1 MMKETSIQLMVLFII
16 MMVPFMITMA
26 SYAQETDNTKK
37 EAVTLPTQT
46 VTAQKRE
53 EVLQK
58 VPIAVAS
65 IDSTKTEELQIGNI
79 NEVGR
84 ISPNFKSYDDG
95 GGLFPMIASRGL
107 FTIDE
112 VPVVGVYVD
121 DVPLFNTT
129 SFPTLLTDIDRI
141 EVLRGPQGTLYGRN
155 TLAGAINVITKH
167 PTNETK
173 GFASFGYGN
182 LNQIEASAGVNISL
196 IEDKLFARISGSSTF
211 RDGYIENTFLE
222 TNNLLEHEQYG
233 GNLRLTYF
241 PSSSLSLTLNTSLT
255 QREVD
260 AYAFVGGFGLTGE
273 DVLPLLKE
281 APYQV
286 AFNTQGVYDTLT
298 SNNALKLSYETDHL
312 SIKSITSLQYTDNT
326 GEGDDFDFSP
336 LAINKRTLSSRGF
349 TTFAEEI
356 RVSSKDSRLRWLAGV
371 FVYNLSTDYVH
382 DWEAGKDNAAFQ
394 QDPDVA
400 AQYPYITNDKT
411 EQRYTGFSVF
421 GNADYPIIERLRV
434 IAGIRFEIENNH
446 ADVSRSYTKN
456 GNTGYQYPNLGAI
469 PAEFEETATFNA
481 TSPKVGLSYDPTDD
495 LMFFT
500 NVARGYRPGGINPF
514 TTDAETAKFDPEF
527 SWNYEAGV
535 KSMFLQNRVRA
546 NLTGFYID
554 YRDQQLYT
562 LINLETFNIGRANLG
577 RSISYGTELETEW
590 ALIEGLTAI
599 INIGY
604 LETEITDYKTIGP
617 GGELDNAGNEQG
629 YSPHFNGNFGISYE
643 RPINSLITLKA
654 TADYQYQT
662 DMFFDAE
669 NTLEQKA
676 YGLLNARF
684 VVSTERADLIL
695 WGQNLMDEIY
705 LSYGYG
711 LGGAGVAAN
720 YGLPRTFGSKLFVK
734 F

>member
-1 MMKETSIQLMVLFII
+1 MKKIGIQLI
-16 MMVPFMITMA
+16 MLCMITIA
-26 SYAQETDNTKK
+26 SYAEKIENTEKETI
-37 EAVTLPTQT
+37 TLPTLT

-65 IDSTKTEELQIGNI
+65 IDNTKTEELQISNI

-95 GGLFPMIASRGL
+95 AGLFPMIASRGI

-121 DVPLFNTT
+121 DVPLFNTST
-129 SFPTLLTDIDRI
+129 FPTLLTDIERI

-167 PTNETK
+167 PTNQTK

-182 LNQIEASAGVNISL
+182 FNQIQASAGVSTSL
-196 IEDKLFARISGSSTF
+196 IEGKLFARISGSSTF

-233 GNLRLTYF
+233 GNLRLTYL
-241 PSSSLSLTLNTSLT
+241 PSSSLSLSLNTSLT
-255 QREVD
+255 QRTVD
-260 AYAFVGGFGLTGE
+260 AYAFVGGFGVTGE
-273 DVLPLLKE
+273 DINALLNDS
-281 APYQV
+281 PYQV
-286 AFNTQGVYDTLT
+286 AYNTQGVYDTLV
-298 SNNALKLSYETDHL
+298 SNNALKVSYETDHL

-326 GEGDDFDFSP
+326 ANDDDFDFSP
-336 LAINKRTLSSRGF
+336 FDINTRVHYSRELMTL
-349 TTFAEEI
+349 AEEV
-356 RVSSKDSRLRWLAGV
+356 RVSSKGSRLRWLAGI
-371 FVYNLSTDYVH
+371 FVYNLSTDYGH
-382 DWEAGKDNAAFQ
+382 DWETGKDNAAFQ
-394 QDPDVA
+394 QDPDTA
-400 AQYPYITNDKT
+400 AQYPYTTSDKT
-411 EQRYTGFSVF
+411 KQRYTGFSVF
-421 GNADYPIIERLRV
+421 GNADYPIIERLRA

-446 ADVSRSYTKN
+446 ADVRRSYTKD

-469 PAEFEETATFNA
+469 PAEFEETAMFNA
-481 TSPKVGLSYDPTDD
+481 TSPKVGLSYEATDD
-495 LMFFT
+495 VMFFC

-514 TTDAETAKFDPEF
+514 TSDADAAKFDPEF

-535 KSMFLQNRVRA
+535 KSMLLQNRVKA

-554 YRDQQLYT
+554 YKDQQLYT
-562 LINLETFNIGRANLG
+562 VIDLETFNLGRANLG

-590 ALIEGLTAI
+590 ALVDGLTAI
-599 INIGY
+599 INVGY

-617 GGELDNAGNEQG
+617 GGELDNAGNQQG

-643 RPINSLITLKA
+643 KPINNLITLKA
-654 TADYQYQT
+654 TTDYQYQT

-669 NTLEQKA
+669 NTIEQED

-684 VVSTERADLIL
+684 VVSTERIDLIF
-695 WGQNLMDEIY
+695 WGQNLTDEVY

-711 LGGAGVAAN
+711 VGGAGVFAN
-720 YGLPRTFGSKLFVK
+720 YGLPRTLGSKLAVK

>member
-1 MMKETSIQLMVLFII
+1 MIKKIGIQLMVLC
-16 MMVPFMITMA
+16 MITMI
-26 SYAQETDNTKK
+26 SYAQETEDTEK
-37 EAVTLPTQT
+37 ETVTLPTLT

-65 IDSTKTEELQIGNI
+65 IDSTKTEALQIGNI

-84 ISPNFKSYDDG
+84 ISPNLKSYDDG
-95 GGLFPMIASRGL
+95 GGAFPMIASRGI

-121 DVPLFNTT
+121 DVPLFNTS
-129 SFPTLLTDIDRI
+129 SFPTLLADVERI

-155 TLAGAINVITKH
+155 TLAGAINVITKY
-167 PTNETK
+167 PTNQTK
-173 GFASFGYGN
+173 GFVSFGYGN
-182 LNQIEASAGVNISL
+182 LNQIEASAGVNTSL
-196 IEDKLFARISGSSTF
+196 IENKLFARINGSSTF
-211 RDGYIENTFLE
+211 RDGYIENTFLN
-222 TNNLLEHEQYG
+222 TDNLLEHEQYS
-233 GNLRLTYF
+233 GNLRLTYL
-241 PSSSLSLTLNTSLT
+241 PSSRLSLSLNTSLS

-260 AYAFVGGFGLTGE
+260 AYAFVGGFGVTGE
-273 DVLPLLKE
+273 DISPLLDDS
-281 APYQV
+281 PYQV
-286 AFNTQGVYDTLT
+286 AFNTQGIYDTLT
-298 SNNALKLSYETDHL
+298 SNNALKISYETDYL
-312 SIKSITSLQYTDNT
+312 SIKSITSVQYTGNT
-326 GEGDDFDFSP
+326 GQDDDFDFSP
-336 LAINKRTLSSRGF
+336 LALNKRTYYSRGL
-349 TTFAEEI
+349 TTLAEEL
-356 RVSSKDSRLRWLAGV
+356 RVSSKGSRLRWLAGF

-382 DWEAGKDNAAFQ
+382 DWEAGLDNAAFQ
-394 QDPDVA
+394 QDPDAA
-400 AQYPYITNDKT
+400 AQYPFTTNDRT
-411 EQRYTGFSVF
+411 QQRYTGFSIF
-421 GNADYPIIERLRV
+421 GNADYPIIERLRA

-446 ADVSRSYTKN
+446 TAVERFYTKN
-456 GNTGYQYPNLGAI
+456 GNSSYQYPNLLAI

-481 TSPKVGLSYDPTDD
+481 VSPKVGLSYEVTDD
-495 LMFFT
+495 FMFFS

-514 TTDAETAKFDPEF
+514 TTDADAAKFEPEI

-535 KSMFLQNRVRA
+535 KSMLLQNRVRA

-554 YRDQQLYT
+554 YKNQQLYT
-562 LINLETFNIGRANLG
+562 LIDLETFNIGRANLG

-590 ALIEGLTAI
+590 ALIEGLSAT
-599 INIGY
+599 INVGY
-604 LETEITDYKTIGP
+604 LETEITDYKTIGA

-629 YSPHFNGNFGISYE
+629 YSPHFNGSFGISYE
-643 RPINSLITLKA
+643 RAVSSLITLKA

-669 NTLEQKA
+669 NTFEQKA

-684 VVSTERADLIL
+684 VVSTERTDLIL
-695 WGQNLMDEIY
+695 WGQNLTDEIY

-720 YGLPRTFGSKLFVK
+720 YGLPRTIGSKLTVK

>member
-1 MMKETSIQLMVLFII
+1 MMKKIGIQLMILCL
-16 MMVPFMITMA
+16 ITMV
-26 SYAQETDNTKK
+26 SYAQETDDTEK
-37 EAVTLPTQT
+37 EIITLPTQT

-58 VPIAVAS
+58 IPIAVTS
-65 IDSTKTEELQIGNI
+65 IDSTKTEELQISNI

-121 DVPLFNTT
+121 DVPLFNT
-129 SFPTLLTDIDRI
+129 SSLPALLTDIERI

-167 PTNETK
+167 PTNQTK

-182 LNQIEASAGVNISL
+182 LNQIEVSAGVNTSL
-196 IEDKLFARISGSSTF
+196 IEDKLFARISGGSTF
-211 RDGYIENTFLE
+211 RDGYIDNTFLN
-222 TNNLLEHEQYG
+222 TDNLLGHEQYG
-233 GNLRLTYF
+233 GNLRLMYL
-241 PSSSLSLTLNTSLT
+241 PGSSLSLSLNTSLT

-260 AYAFVGGFGLTGE
+260 AYAFVGGFGATGKDINTLRSE
-273 DVLPLLKE
+273 S
-281 APYQV
+281 PYQV
-286 AFNTQGVYDTLT
+286 AYNTQGVYDTLA
-298 SNNALKLSYETDHL
+298 SNNALNVSYETDHL
-312 SIKSITSLQYTDNT
+312 SIKSITSLQYTGNT
-326 GEGDDFDFSP
+326 ANDDDFDFLP
-336 LAINKRTLSSRGF
+336 ADINTRTYYSREL
-349 TTFAEEI
+349 TTLAEEI
-356 RVSSKDSRLRWLAGV
+356 RVNSKGSRLRWLAGI

-394 QDPDVA
+394 QDPNAA
-400 AQYPYITNDKT
+400 AQYPYTTSDKT
-411 EQRYTGFSVF
+411 KQRYTGFSVF
-421 GNADYPIIERLRV
+421 GNADYPIIDRLRA
-434 IAGIRFEIENNH
+434 ITGIRFEIENNH
-446 ADVSRSYTKN
+446 TDVNRSYTKD

-469 PAEFEETATFNA
+469 PAEFEQTATFNA
-481 TSPKVGLSYDPTDD
+481 TSPKVGLSYEATDD
-495 LMFFT
+495 MMFFS

-514 TTDAETAKFDPEF
+514 TTDAEVAKFDPEF

-562 LINLETFNIGRANLG
+562 VIDLETFNLGRANLG

-590 ALIEGLTAI
+590 ALIEGLIAI
-599 INIGY
+599 INVGY

-643 RPINSLITLKA
+643 KSVSSLITLKA
-654 TADYQYQT
+654 KADYQYQT

-669 NTLEQKA
+669 NTIEQEA

-684 VVSTERADLIL
+684 VVSTERIDLIF
-695 WGQNLMDEIY
+695 WGQNLTDEIY
-705 LSYGYG
+705 FSYGYG
-711 LGGAGVAAN
+711 VGGAGVFAN
-720 YGLPRTFGSKLFVK
+720 YGLPRTIGSKLSVK

>member
-1 MMKETSIQLMVLFII
+1 MIKKIGIQLIVLC
-16 MMVPFMITMA
+16 MITMA
-26 SYAQETDNTKK
+26 SYAQETEDTEK
-37 EAVTLPTQT
+37 EAVTLPTLT

-53 EVLQK
+53 ETLQK

-65 IDSTKTEELQIGNI
+65 IDNTKTEELQISNI

-95 GGLFPMIASRGL
+95 GGAFPMIASRGI

-129 SFPTLLTDIDRI
+129 SFPSLLTDVERI

-167 PTNETK
+167 PTNQTK

-182 LNQIEASAGVNISL
+182 LNQIEASAGVSTSL
-196 IEDKLFARISGSSTF
+196 IEDKLFARISGSSSF

-222 TNNLLEHEQYG
+222 TNDLLGRQQYG
-233 GNLRLTYF
+233 GNLRLTYL
-241 PSSSLSLTLNTSLT
+241 PSSSLSLSLNTSLS
-255 QREVD
+255 QREVN
-260 AYAFVGGFGLTGE
+260 AYAFVGGFGVTGE
-273 DVLPLLKE
+273 DITPLLSDS
-281 APYQV
+281 PYQV
-286 AFNTQGVYDTLT
+286 AFNTQGVYDTLA
-298 SNNALKLSYETDHL
+298 SNNALKVSYETDYL

-326 GEGDDFDFSP
+326 GNGDDFDFSP
-336 LAINKRTLSSRGF
+336 LAINKRIHYSRELTTL
-349 TTFAEEI
+349 AEEL
-356 RVSSKDSRLRWLAGV
+356 RVSSKGSRLRWLAGI
-371 FVYNLSTDYVH
+371 FVYNLGTNYVH
-382 DWEAGKDNAAFQ
+382 DWEAGLDNAAFQ
-394 QDPDVA
+394 QDPDAA
-400 AQYPYITNDKT
+400 AQYPYTTNDIT

-421 GNADYPIIERLRV
+421 GNADYPIIGRLRA

-446 ADVSRSYTKN
+446 ADVVRSYTKD

-481 TSPKVGLSYDPTDD
+481 TSPKVGLSYEITDD
-495 LMFFT
+495 VMFFG

-514 TTDAETAKFDPEF
+514 TTEAEAAKFDPEF

-554 YRDQQLYT
+554 YKDQQLYT

-590 ALIEGLTAI
+590 ALVEGLTAI
-599 INIGY
+599 MNVGY
-604 LETEITDYKTIGP
+604 LETEITDYKTVGP

-629 YSPHFNGNFGISYE
+629 YSPLLNGNFGISYE
-643 RPINSLITLKA
+643 RSVNSLITLRA

-669 NTLEQKA
+669 NTLEQEA

-695 WGQNLMDEIY
+695 WGQNLTDEIY

-711 LGGAGVAAN
+711 LGGAGLAAN
-720 YGLPRTFGSKLFVK
+720 YGLPRTIGSKLTVK

>member
-1 MMKETSIQLMVLFII
+1 MIKKIGIRLMILWTVIS
-16 MMVPFMITMA
+16 V
-26 SYAQETDNTKK
+26 SYAQEANNT
-37 EAVTLPTQT
+37 EEDVFTLPTQT
-46 VTAQKRE
+46 VTVQKRE
-53 EVLQK
+53 EILQK

-65 IDSTKTEELQIGNI
+65 IDGTKAEVLQISNI

-95 GGLFPMIASRGL
+95 GGVFPMITSRGI

-121 DVPLFNTT
+121 DVPLFNTS
-129 SFPTLLTDIDRI
+129 SFPSILADIERI

-182 LNQIEASAGVNISL
+182 LNQIEASAGVSTAL
-196 IEDKLFARISGSSTF
+196 IEDKLFARISGSSTL
-211 RDGYIENTFLE
+211 RDGYIENTFLDTE
-222 TNNLLEHEQYG
+222 NLLEYERYG
-233 GNLRLTYF
+233 GNLRLTYLPGSTQSF
-241 PSSSLSLTLNTSLT
+241 SFNASLE

-260 AYAFVGGFGLTGE
+260 AYAFVGGFGVFGK
-273 DVLPLLKE
+273 DIE
-281 APYQV
+281 ALRRNSPYQV
-286 AFNTQGVYDTLT
+286 AYNIQGVYDTLS
-298 SNNALKLSYETDHL
+298 SNNALKIDYETDHL

-326 GEGDDFDFSP
+326 GNDDDFDFLPADVNTRIYYSRE
-336 LAINKRTLSSRGF
+336 LTTL
-349 TTFAEEI
+349 AEEI
-356 RVSSKDSRLRWLAGV
+356 RVSSKDSRLRWLAGI
-371 FVYNLSTDYVH
+371 FVYNLSTSSVH

-394 QDPDVA
+394 QDPDAA
-400 AQYPYITNDKT
+400 AQYPFTTSDKT
-411 EQRYTGFSVF
+411 QQRYTGFSVF
-421 GNADYPIIERLRV
+421 GNADYPIIERLRA

-446 ADVSRSYTKN
+446 ADVRRSYTKD
-456 GNTGYQYPNLGAI
+456 GNTGYQYPNLGLI

-481 TSPKVGLSYDPTDD
+481 TSPKVGLSYEATDD
-495 LMFFT
+495 VMFFG

-514 TTDAETAKFDPEF
+514 TTDAEAAKFDPEF

-535 KSMFLQNRVRA
+535 KSMLLQNRVRA

-562 LINLETFNIGRANLG
+562 VIDLETFNLGRANLG
-577 RSISYGTELETEW
+577 RSISYGAELETEW

-599 INIGY
+599 INIGS
-604 LETEITDYKTIGP
+604 LETEITDYETIGP
-617 GGELDNAGNEQG
+617 GGELDNAGHKQG
-629 YSPHFNGNFGISYE
+629 YSPRFNGNVGISYE
-643 RPINSLITLKA
+643 RSINSLITLRA

-669 NTLEQKA
+669 NTIEQEA

-684 VVSTERADLIL
+684 VISSERADLTF
-695 WGQNLMDEIY
+695 WGQNLTDEVY
-705 LSYGYG
+705 FSYGYG
-711 LGGAGVAAN
+711 VGGAGSFAN
-720 YGLPRTFGSKLFVK
+720 YGLPRTIGSKLTVK

>member
-1 MMKETSIQLMVLFII
+1 MIKKIQLVVLC
-16 MMVPFMITMA
+16 MITIV
-26 SYAQETDNTKK
+26 SYAQETEDTEK
-37 EAVTLPTQT
+37 EAVTLPTLT

-65 IDSTKTEELQIGNI
+65 IDSTKTEELQISNI
-79 NEVGR
+79 NEIGR

-95 GGLFPMIASRGL
+95 GGAFPMIASRGI

-129 SFPTLLTDIDRI
+129 SFPSLLTDIERI

-155 TLAGAINVITKH
+155 TLAGALNVITKH

-173 GFASFGYGN
+173 GFASVGYGN
-182 LNQIEASAGVNISL
+182 LNQIEASAGVSTSL
-196 IEDKLFARISGSSTF
+196 IEDKLFARMSGSSTF

-222 TNNLLEHEQYG
+222 TNNLLGHEQYG
-233 GNLRLTYF
+233 GNLRLTYL
-241 PSSSLSLTLNTSLT
+241 PNSRLSLSLNTSLSR
-255 QREVD
+255 REVD

-273 DVLPLLKE
+273 DVTPLLE
-281 APYQV
+281 ESPYQV
-286 AFNTQGVYDTLT
+286 AFNTQGVYTTLA
-298 SNNALKLSYETDHL
+298 SNNALRVSYETEHL

-326 GEGDDFDFSP
+326 GKDDDFDFSP
-336 LAINKRTLSSRGF
+336 LAMNKRILSSRGL
-349 TTFAEEI
+349 TTLAEEI
-356 RVSSKDSRLRWLAGV
+356 RVNSKGSRLRWLAGI
-371 FVYNLSTDYVH
+371 FLYNLTTDYVH

-394 QDPDVA
+394 QDPDAA

-411 EQRYTGFSVF
+411 KQRYTGFSVF
-421 GNADYPIIERLRV
+421 GNADYPIIERFRV

-446 ADVSRSYTKN
+446 ADVVRSYTKN
-456 GNTGYQYPNLGAI
+456 GNTRYQYPNLLAI

-481 TSPKVGLSYDPTDD
+481 TSPKVGLSYEATDD
-495 LMFFT
+495 VMFFG

-527 SWNYEAGV
+527 SWNYETGV
-535 KSMFLQNRVRA
+535 KSMLLQNRVRA

-554 YRDQQLYT
+554 YKDQQLYT

-577 RSISYGTELETEW
+577 RSISYGAELETEW
-590 ALIEGLTAI
+590 VLIEGLTAI

-617 GGELDNAGNEQG
+617 GGEVDNAGNEQG
-629 YSPHFNGNFGISYE
+629 YSPHFNGNFGVSYE
-643 RPINSLITLKA
+643 RSINSLITLRA

-669 NTLEQKA
+669 NTLEQEA

-684 VVSTERADLIL
+684 VISTERADLIL
-695 WGQNLMDEIY
+695 WGQNLTDEIY

-720 YGLPRTFGSKLFVK
+720 YGLPRTLGSKLIVK

>member
-1 MMKETSIQLMVLFII
+1 MMKKIGIQLMALC
-16 MMVPFMITMA
+16 MITMG
-26 SYAQETDNTKK
+26 SYAQETDTTEK
-37 EAVTLPTQT
+37 EVVTLPTLT

-65 IDSTKTEELQIGNI
+65 IDSTKTEELQISNI
-79 NEVGR
+79 NEIGR
-84 ISPNFKSYDDG
+84 ISPNLKSYDDG
-95 GGLFPMIASRGL
+95 AGLFPMIASRGL
-107 FTIDE
+107 STIDE

-121 DVPLFNTT
+121 DVPLFNTS
-129 SFPTLLTDIDRI
+129 SFPTLLTDIERI

-182 LNQIEASAGVNISL
+182 LNHIQASAGVSTPL
-196 IEDKLFARISGSSTF
+196 IEDKLFARISGSSSF
-211 RDGYIENTFLE
+211 RNGYIENTSLE

-233 GNLRLTYF
+233 GNLRLTYL
-241 PSSSLSLTLNTSLT
+241 PSNSLSLSLNTSLT
-255 QREVD
+255 QRAVD
-260 AYAFVGGFGLTGE
+260 AYAFVGGFGVTGE
-273 DVLPLLKE
+273 DINALLSDS
-281 APYQV
+281 PYQV
-286 AFNTQGVYDTLT
+286 AYNTQGVYETLV
-298 SNNALKLSYETDHL
+298 SNNALKMSYETDHL

-326 GEGDDFDFSP
+326 ANDDDFDFTPFDLNTRVHYSRE
-336 LAINKRTLSSRGF
+336 LMTL
-349 TTFAEEI
+349 AEEI
-356 RVSSKDSRLRWLAGV
+356 RVSSKGSRLRWLAGV

-394 QDPDVA
+394 QDPDAA
-400 AQYPYITNDKT
+400 AQYPFTTSDKT
-411 EQRYTGFSVF
+411 KQRYTGFSVF
-421 GNADYPIIERLRV
+421 GNADYPIIERLRA

-446 ADVSRSYTKN
+446 ADVSRSYTKD
-456 GNTGYQYPNLGAI
+456 GNTRYQYPNLGAI
-469 PAEFEETATFNA
+469 PAEFEETATFSA
-481 TSPKVGLSYDPTDD
+481 TSPKVGLSYEATDD
-495 LMFFT
+495 VMLFG

-514 TTDAETAKFDPEF
+514 TSDADAAKFDPEL

-562 LINLETFNIGRANLG
+562 VIDLETFNLGRANLG

-590 ALIEGLTAI
+590 ALVEGLTAI
-599 INIGY
+599 INVGY

-617 GGELDNAGNEQG
+617 GGELDNAGNQQG

-643 RPINSLITLKA
+643 RPINNLITLKT

-669 NTLEQKA
+669 NTLEQEA

-684 VVSTERADLIL
+684 VVSTERINLIF
-695 WGQNLMDEIY
+695 WGQNLTDEIY

-711 LGGAGVAAN
+711 VGGAGVFAN
-720 YGLPRTFGSKLFVK
+720 YGLPRTLGSKLTVK

>member
-1 MMKETSIQLMVLFII
+1 
-16 MMVPFMITMA
+16 MIRKIGISLIALWGITVI
-26 SYAQETDNTKK
+26 SYAQETDNIEK
-37 EAVTLPTQT
+37 EAITLPTLT

-65 IDSTKTEELQIGNI
+65 IDNTKTEELQISNI

-95 GGLFPMIASRGL
+95 GGAFPMIASRGI

-121 DVPLFNTT
+121 DVPLFNTA
-129 SFPTLLTDIDRI
+129 SFPSLLTDIQRI

-182 LNQIEASAGVNISL
+182 LNQIEASAGISTSL
-196 IEDKLFARISGSSTF
+196 IEDKLFARMSGSSTF
-211 RDGYIENTFLE
+211 RDGYIENMFLE
-222 TNNLLEHEQYG
+222 TNNLLEREQYG
-233 GNLRLTYF
+233 GNLRLTYL
-241 PSSSLSLTLNTSLT
+241 PSSSLSLSLNTSLS
-255 QREVD
+255 QREVN
-260 AYAFVGGFGLTGE
+260 AYAFVGGFGVTGE
-273 DVLPLLKE
+273 DINALLSDS
-281 APYQV
+281 PYQV
-286 AFNTQGVYDTLT
+286 AFNTQGVYNTLV
-298 SNNALKLSYETDHL
+298 SNNALKVSYETDHL
-312 SIKSITSLQYTDNT
+312 SIKSITSLQYTGNT
-326 GEGDDFDFSP
+326 AKDDDFDFLP
-336 LAINKRTLSSRGF
+336 ADINTRTNYSRELM
-349 TTFAEEI
+349 TLAEEI
-356 RVSSKDSRLRWLAGV
+356 RLSSKGNRLRWLAGI
-371 FVYNLSTDYVH
+371 FVYNLSTDLVH

-394 QDPDVA
+394 QDPDAA
-400 AQYPYITNDKT
+400 AQYPYTTSDKT
-411 EQRYTGFSVF
+411 KQRFTGFSVF

-446 ADVSRSYTKN
+446 ADVGRSYIKD
-456 GNTGYQYPNLGAI
+456 GNTRYQYPNLGAI
-469 PAEFEETATFNA
+469 PAEFEETVTFNA
-481 TSPKVGLSYDPTDD
+481 TSPKVGLSYEATDD
-495 LMFFT
+495 IMFFG

-514 TTDAETAKFDPEF
+514 TTDAEAAKFDPEF

-535 KSMFLQNRVRA
+535 KSMLLQNRVKA

-554 YRDQQLYT
+554 YKDQQLYT
-562 LINLETFNIGRANLG
+562 VIDLETFNLGRANLG

-590 ALIEGLTAI
+590 ALVEGLTAI
-599 INIGY
+599 INVGY

-617 GGELDNAGNEQG
+617 GGELDNAGNQQG
-629 YSPHFNGNFGISYE
+629 YSPHFNGNFGINYE
-643 RPINSLITLKA
+643 RPINSLITLKIGA
-654 TADYQYQT
+654 NYQYQT

-669 NTLEQKA
+669 NTIEQEA

-684 VVSTERADLIL
+684 VVSTERGDLIF
-695 WGQNLMDEIY
+695 WGQNLTDEIY
-705 LSYGYG
+705 FSYGYG
-711 LGGAGVAAN
+711 VGGAGVFAN
-720 YGLPRTFGSKLFVK
+720 YGLPRTLGSKLTVK